1 MACDEALCGQLLC
14 QVRLSPLLLKET
26 VDEEEPL
33 QSQEVF
39 AVSFVLSVTDAA
51 RELGGCCL
59 AFPPKQCED
68 ELTTEECFLRTVQ
81 PRPLLV

>member
-1 MACDEALCGQLLC
+1 MACDEAVCGQLLF
-14 QVRLSPLLLKET
+14 QVRLSPSLLKET
-26 VDEEEPL
+26 VDEEELL

-59 AFPPKQCED
+59 AFPPKQHED
-68 ELTTEECFLRTVQ
+68 DLRMEECSPRTVQ

>member
-1 MACDEALCGQLLC
+1 MACDEAVCGQLVC
-14 QVRLSPLLLKET
+14 QARLSPLLLKET

-51 RELGGCCL
+51 REPGGCYL
-59 AFPPKQCED
+59 AFPPKQHED
-68 ELTTEECFLRTVQ
+68 ELRMEACSPHTVQ
-81 PRPLLV
+81 PRPVLV